1 MASKSGDEIKVDEV
15 LRPGRTGR
23 TPGLGTGR
31 GHDAAVSEIARLL
44 ARWLDETLRIP
55 GTNFR
60 IGLDPI
66 LALIPGIG
74 DFLASGSGM
83 IILLEAVRSG
93 VSLAV
98 LLRMA
103 GNMLFNTFLDVV
115 PIVGP
120 VASAFFKSNS
130 RNVRLLQ
137 RWQAGQQHAVR
148 KSTLRL
154 FAALAVVAM
163 VMMGLLIGLWM
174 FYFWLFQQYF
184 APVVG
189 RLFGNPGA

>member
-1 MASKSGDEIKVDEV
+1 MASQSGDEIKVDEV

-23 TPGLGTGR
+23 MPGTGEGK
-31 GHDAAVSEIARLL
+31 GHDAAVSQIARLL
-44 ARWLDETLRIP
+44 ARWLDESLRIP

-93 VSLAV
+93 VSLPV
-98 LLRMA
+98 LMRMA

-120 VASAFFKSNS
+120 VASVFFKSNS

-137 RWQAGQQHAVR
+137 RWQAGQHQAVR

-154 FAALAVVAM
+154 FVALAVVAVVM
-163 VMMGLLIGLWM
+163 VGLLIGLWV

-184 APVVG
+184 APAVG
-189 RLFGNPGA
+189 KWFVNPAG